1 MKLQDL
7 QGAITQL
14 SAEKGIPKEEIFDTV
29 AWAIA
34 AAYKKEFCDKDEK
47 VEAVFD
53 PDKKTFLIYAKKLVV
68 SGDLLKNP
76 EDAKEVSVEEVKNR
90 DTDMPLELR
99 KGDLQEQL
107 AGEETEAGEEK
118 EKTVIKFKPQRH
130 ILLSEAKKLFKD
142 AKAGDWILFPL
153 TLKEQ
158 YGRIAAQT
166 AKQVITQRL
175 RELERSLVF
184 SSVKEKEGQMVSGI
198 VQRVEGTVIYV
209 DLGKATGTLIG
220 PDQIPGE
227 YYQPNKRLKVY
238 VTKVDQAM
246 RGPAIYLSRSSPKAL
261 MRMFHQEVP
270 EVASGVVEIASVARE
285 AGSRSKIAVLS
296 HDPDIDP
303 IGSCVGQKGTRI
315 AIVINEFNGEKID
328 IIPFTQDPAQFIANA
343 LSPARVIR
351 VRVDDET
358 GRKATAFVAEDQ
370 QSLAIGK
377 KGQNVRLAA
386 KLTGWKIDIKLPS
399 EEELS
404 EEPESGKEK
413 EGKKAKKVTPDKP
426 RKKKKNE
433 RKNP

>member
-47 VEAVFD
+47 IEAVFD
-53 PDKKTFLIYAKKLVV
+53 ADKKTFLVYAKKLVV

-76 EDAKEVSVEEVKNR
+76 EDAKEVSLEEVKNR

-99 KGDLQEQL
+99 KDDLQEQL
-107 AGEETEAGEEK
+107 AGEEPEIAEEK

-130 ILLSEAKKLFKD
+130 ILLSEAKKFFTD
-142 AKAGDWILFPL
+142 AQPGDWILFPL
-153 TLKEQ
+153 KLKEQ

-166 AKQVITQRL
+166 AKQVVTQRL
-175 RELERSLVF
+175 RELERFLVF
-184 SSVKEKEGQMVSGI
+184 SSIKEKEGQMASGI
-198 VQRVEGTVIYV
+198 VQRVEGTVVYV
-209 DLGKATGTLIG
+209 DLGKATGTLIE

-261 MRMFHQEVP
+261 IRMFHQEVP
-270 EVASGVVEIASVARE
+270 EVASGVVEIASIARE
-285 AGSRSKIAVLS
+285 AGARSKIAVLS

-328 IIPFTQDPAQFIANA
+328 IIPFAEDPAQFIANA

-351 VRVDDET
+351 VRIDDEAL
-358 GRKATAFVAEDQ
+358 RRATAFVAEDQ

-399 EEELS
+399 EEDIPQE
-404 EEPESGKEK
+404 KEK
-413 EGKKAKKVTPDKP
+413 ADSTKP
-426 RKKKKNE
+426 RKRSKNE
-433 RKNP
+433 RKNS